1 MTSATAKQR
10 SRIHPLRS
18 VSPLP
23 NRRIAAIVPSLS
35 LEGSLT
41 AVTKGA
47 LMQINQGV
55 SAPAL
60 RL

>member
-1 MTSATAKQR
+1 MTSAMAKQR
-10 SRIHPLRS
+10 SRTQPLPS

-23 NRRIAAIVPSLS
+23 IRRIAAIVPSLS